1 MDVKQYFYIAQKW
14 AWLVILGVI
23 VGTAGGYYL
32 SSRETPV
39 YSASTQ
45 MLFNRPAST
54 VANDI
59 SYLSNQ
65 QLAQTY
71 ILLLKTQPVIQA
83 ASEKLGY
90 PVSAGQFTAEIV
102 RDTQLI
108 SLEVLDSDPVHAA
121 DIANILVKVLIEQND
136 RLQSN
141 QFSTSEDSLRLQLS
155 QVEEQIASLQ
165 TEIAQV
171 SQESY
176 ASQKTTIESQIKQ
189 LEASILDVQ
198 KEITLIEPQDTNP
211 LLPGIQPEPSP
222 EQTAMLQEKEL
233 RLDQLQ
239 SSLKFY
245 QEMYLN
251 LVGAGETPSSSAVD
265 TSRLDQMNNTLA
277 LYQQIYA
284 NLLASYEDVRLARLR
299 TTPNVVQVEM
309 AVPASGPI
317 SPRPLNSAIIGGLI
331 GLLATAG
338 LAVLVEFLD
347 DTIKTPDDA
356 ARMFD
361 QPVIGYIPQM
371 KVKKEERHTVFVN
384 EQPRSPV
391 AEAFRTL
398 RTNLAFSSVDK
409 PIRTLLVTS
418 ASPSEGKTTMA
429 VNLAAV
435 MAQSGKR
442 VLLVDAD
449 LRRPQIHKY
458 FNIPNRVG
466 LSDYFVHDKTVQ
478 SIMRKPT
485 DAPLL
490 VVTSGS
496 LPPNPSELLTSEK
509 MVKFLTEAQE
519 HVDYIVLDSP
529 PFLVSDASILSARVD
544 AVLLIVRPGKTHGD
558 SIKVILEQ
566 TRRVGAKVAG
576 IVFNSIPR
584 SRGYYYGGYRHYNNY
599 YYPRYKGYDSYYTS
613 ESPVQERKN
622 GKSNG
627 KTSSHGPVE
636 RRSDT
641 ESNTGTSVN

>member
-1 MDVKQYFYIAQKW
+1 MDLRQYFYIAQKW

-23 VGTAGGYYL
+23 IGTGGAYYL
-32 SSRETPV
+32 ASRETPV

-90 PVSAGQFTAEIV
+90 PVSAGQFSAQIV

-108 SLEVLDSDPVHAA
+108 SLDVTDNDPVHAA

-141 QFSTSEDSLRLQLS
+141 QFTTSEDSLRMQLS
-155 QVEEQIASLQ
+155 QVEEQIANLQ
-165 TEIAQV
+165 NEISQV

-176 ASQKTTIESQIKQ
+176 ASQKSSIEDQIKQ
-189 LEASILDVQ
+189 LEASILEVQ
-198 KEITLIEPQDTNP
+198 KEITLVEPRDTNP

-222 EQTAMLQEKEL
+222 EQTAMLQEKQL
-233 RLDQLQ
+233 RLEQLQ

-251 LVGAGETPSSSAVD
+251 LVGSGERPSTASAD
-265 TSRLDQMNNTLA
+265 MSRLDQMNNTLA

-309 AVPASGPI
+309 AVPATSPI
-317 SPRPLNSAIIGGLI
+317 SPRPLNSALIGGLI
-331 GLLATAG
+331 GLMATAG
-338 LAVLVEFLD
+338 LAVLIEFLD

-371 KVKKEERHTVFVN
+371 KIKKGERHTVFVN

-398 RTNLAFSSVDK
+398 RTNLEFSSVDK

-429 VNLAAV
+429 VNLASV
-435 MAQSGKR
+435 IAQSGKR

-449 LRRPQIHKY
+449 LRRPQVHKF

-466 LSDYFVHDKTVQ
+466 LSDYFVHQKTVQ
-478 SIMRKPT
+478 GIMRKPT
-485 DAPLL
+485 EAPLL
-490 VVTSGS
+490 VITSGS

-509 MVKFLTEAQE
+509 MVKFLAEAQE
-519 HVDYIVLDSP
+519 HVDYVILDSP

-544 AVLLIVRPGKTHGD
+544 GVILILRPGKTHGD

-566 TRRVGAKVAG
+566 TKRVGAKVVG
-576 IVFNSIPR
+576 LVFNSIPR

-599 YYPRYKGYDSYYTS
+599 YYPRYKGYDSYYTND
-613 ESPVQERKN
+613 SPAYERKN

-627 KTSSHGPVE
+627 KSSAHGPVE

-641 ESNTGTSVN
+641 ESNTGNSVN

>member
-1 MDVKQYFYIAQKW
+1 
-14 AWLVILGVI
+14 
-23 VGTAGGYYL
+23 
-32 SSRETPV
+32 
-39 YSASTQ
+39 
-45 MLFNRPAST
+45 
-54 VANDI
+54 
-59 SYLSNQ
+59 
-65 QLAQTY
+65 
-71 ILLLKTQPVIQA
+71 
-83 ASEKLGY
+83 
-90 PVSAGQFTAEIV
+90 
-102 RDTQLI
+102 
-108 SLEVLDSDPVHAA
+108 
-121 DIANILVKVLIEQND
+121 
-136 RLQSN
+136 
-141 QFSTSEDSLRLQLS
+141 
-155 QVEEQIASLQ
+155 
-165 TEIAQV
+165 
-171 SQESY
+171 
-176 ASQKTTIESQIKQ
+176 
-189 LEASILDVQ
+189 
-198 KEITLIEPQDTNP
+198 
-211 LLPGIQPEPSP
+211 
-222 EQTAMLQEKEL
+222 
-233 RLDQLQ
+233 
-239 SSLKFY
+239 
-245 QEMYLN
+245 
-251 LVGAGETPSSSAVD
+251 
-265 TSRLDQMNNTLA
+265 
-277 LYQQIYA
+277 
-284 NLLASYEDVRLARLR
+284 
-299 TTPNVVQVEM
+299 
-309 AVPASGPI
+309 
-317 SPRPLNSAIIGGLI
+317 LI
-331 GLLATAG
+331 GLMATAG
-338 LAVLVEFLD
+338 LAVLIEFLD

-356 ARMFD
+356 GRMFD

-435 MAQSGKR
+435 IAQSGKR

-466 LSDYFVHDKTVQ
+466 LSDYFVHEKTVQ

-485 DAPLL
+485 DSPLL

-519 HVDYIVLDSP
+519 HVDYIILDSP

-576 IVFNSIPR
+576 LVFNSIPR
-584 SRGYYYGGYRHYNNY
+584 SRGYYYGGYRHYNSY

-613 ESPVQERKN
+613 DSPVQERKN

-627 KTSSHGPVE
+627 KTSAHGPVE